1 MHYPKENPL
10 LGLYGGDP
18 AALPQFKDS
27 PLGMIGGQSGLV
39 DSGNIGDNFC
49 HDFLNRQECG
59 YDGGDCCQV
68 RNIFKKYT
76 LFYSFTYYN
85 KHRTMVELLKMD
97 KIHAIH
103 VFAIL
108 AILKIQN
115 SYVYLMKDYQ
125 ISLVMDIV
133 MIVIIIQ
140 NVILMLGIVAL
151 MSILNIVQNVTVL
164 QVCIIN
170 YTIVN

>member
-1 MHYPKENPL
+1 MRYPKENPH

-68 RNIFKKYT
+68 RNT
-76 LFYSFTYYN
+76 LIYF
-85 KHRTMVELLKMD
+85 
-97 KIHAIH
+97 
-103 VFAIL
+103 IL
-108 AILKIQN
+108 FILFITNTGQWW
-115 SYVYLMKDYQ
+115 
-125 ISLVMDIV
+125 
-133 MIVIIIQ
+133 
-140 NVILMLGIVAL
+140 
-151 MSILNIVQNVTVL
+151 
-164 QVCIIN
+164 N
-170 YTIVN
+170 Y

>member
-1 MHYPKENPL
+1 
-10 LGLYGGDP
+10 
-18 AALPQFKDS
+18 
-27 PLGMIGGQSGLV
+27 
-39 DSGNIGDNFC
+39 
-49 HDFLNRQECG
+49 
-59 YDGGDCCQV
+59 
-68 RNIFKKYT
+68 
-76 LFYSFTYYN
+76 
-85 KHRTMVELLKMD
+85 MVELLKMD

-103 VFAIL
+103 VFAIP

-164 QVCIIN
+164 QVRIIN

>member
-1 MHYPKENPL
+1 
-10 LGLYGGDP
+10 
-18 AALPQFKDS
+18 
-27 PLGMIGGQSGLV
+27 
-39 DSGNIGDNFC
+39 
-49 HDFLNRQECG
+49 
-59 YDGGDCCQV
+59 
-68 RNIFKKYT
+68 
-76 LFYSFTYYN
+76 
-85 KHRTMVELLKMD
+85 MD

-108 AILKIQN
+108 AILKIKKN
-115 SYVYLMKDYQ
+115 YVYLMKDCQ
-125 ISLVMDIV
+125 ISLEMDIV

-151 MSILNIVQNVTVL
+151 MSILNTVQNVTVL